1 MTSFSQN
8 LEDSLQRSIDY
19 AAQNNHEHVTVEHLL
34 FSLVDD
40 KEAYKVLKACNVDIE
55 KLKEELSKFLLEQEY
70 LVTFQEDLMPE
81 PTAGY
86 RTVITRAAI
95 HVQQSGKSEVTGANV
110 LVAIFSQQE
119 SYAVFLLEK
128 QDMSR
133 YDVVQFLSH
142 GIRKNQYHGSSPKTG

>member
-55 KLKEELSKFLLEQEY
+55 KLKEERRLEVKAIKKEFGEKREALIIKYGEDRKVKHSK
-70 LVTFQEDLMPE
+70 PE
-81 PTAGY
+81 RSNPPDKK
-86 RTVITRAAI
+86 V
-95 HVQQSGKSEVTGANV
+95 
-110 LVAIFSQQE
+110 
-119 SYAVFLLEK
+119 EK
-128 QDMSR
+128 NKKP
-133 YDVVQFLSH
+133 
-142 GIRKNQYHGSSPKTG
+142 IRKPK